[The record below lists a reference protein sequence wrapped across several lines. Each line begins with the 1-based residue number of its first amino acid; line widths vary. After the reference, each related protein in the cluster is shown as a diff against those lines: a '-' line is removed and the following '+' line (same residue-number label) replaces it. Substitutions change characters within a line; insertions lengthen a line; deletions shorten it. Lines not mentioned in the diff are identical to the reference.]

1 MKLGLI
7 GFGQAGGKITD
18 RFLEYEANAE
28 GPNVIVDA
36 IAINSADSDLKGLE
50 YVPEDNRVLI
60 GQTKVKGHGVGADNE
75 KGTEVARTNLQQIN
89 NQVDK
94 IDSSAIDAFL
104 VITGLGGGTGSGGTP
119 VLVEK
124 LKEIYREPVY
134 TLGVLPSEDEGSI
147 FSLNAARS
155 FQTVVDKS
163 DNTILFDNNEWAQ
176 VGESVGEGYRE
187 MNTKLVKRLYLLFSA
202 GEIQSG
208 SREVGESIVDA
219 SEIINTLEGGGVS
232 TIGFAENQIPDEE
245 LPSKSG
251 LLSRFMGGG
260 SDQDTDEIGDSAKA
274 TNRITSLVRKATLGR
289 LTHPVDEQST
299 QRGLII
305 VSGHKKL
312 INRKGIE
319 ESRKWLENRT
329 GSREVRGGD
338 YPRDTN
344 TVSALVLL
352 SGVTESERIKEL
364 QQIAVEAKDK
374 KEELEESSNKELSE
388 LTEIDDSESEEELE
402 PLF

>member
-18 RFLEYEANAE
+18 RFLEYEANQD

-50 YVPEDNRVLI
+50 FVPEENRVLI
-60 GQTKVKGHGVGADNE
+60 GQTEVKGHGVGADNE
-75 KGTEVARTNLQQIN
+75 KGTEVAKSNLQQIN

-134 TLGVLPSEDEGSI
+134 TLGILPSEDEGSI

-187 MNTKLVKRLYLLFSA
+187 MNTKLVKRLYMLFSA

-208 SREVGESIVDA
+208 DREVGESIVDA

-232 TIGFAENQIPDEE
+232 TIGFAQNKIPEDE
-245 LPSKSG
+245 LPSKKG
-251 LLSRFMGGG
+251 LLSKFIG
-260 SDQDTDEIGDSAKA
+260 SSDSNESEIGDSAKA

-305 VSGHKKL
+305 VSGHREM

-319 ESRKWLENRT
+319 ESRKWLEDRT

-338 YPRDTN
+338 YPRDTD
-344 TVSALVLL
+344 TISALVLL
-352 SGVTESERIKEL
+352 SGVTESKRIKDL
-364 QQIAVEAKDK
+364 QQIAVEAKETT
-374 KEELEESSNKELSE
+374 EELEDSRSKELE
-388 LTEIDDSESEEELE
+388 DLTEINDGDSEEEIE
-402 PLF
+402 ALF

>member
-18 RFLEYEANAE
+18 RFLEYEANTE

-36 IAINSADSDLKGLE
+36 VAINSADSDLKGLE
-50 YVPEDNRVLI
+50 FVPEENRVLI

-75 KGTEVARTNLQQIN
+75 KGTEVAKSNIQQIN
-89 NQVDK
+89 NQVDQ

-119 VLVEK
+119 VLVER

-155 FQTVVDKS
+155 FQTVVNKS

-232 TIGFAENQIPDEE
+232 TIGFAENQIPEDE
-245 LPSKSG
+245 LPSSGG
-251 LLSRFMGGG
+251 LLSRFVGGG
-260 SDQDTDEIGDSAKA
+260 GGKEDEIGDSAKA

-289 LTHPVDEQST
+289 LTHPVDERST
-299 QRGLII
+299 QRGLIV
-305 VSGHKKL
+305 VSGHRKL

-319 ESRKWLENRT
+319 ESRKWLEDRT

-338 YPRDTN
+338 YPRDTD
-344 TVSALVLL
+344 TISALVLL
-352 SGVTESERIKEL
+352 SGVTESDRIKQL
-364 QQIAVEAKDK
+364 QQIAVEAKET
-374 KEELEESSNKELSE
+374 KEDLEESSNKELSE
-388 LTEIDDSESEEELE
+388 LTEIDDSDSEEEVE